1 MSRLIG
7 LTLCQHTRFPRVS
20 GDEPLIMAKN
30 IKTVF
35 RFPRVS
41 GDEPV
46 LRSARAAS
54 TAFSPRE
61 RG

>member
-1 MSRLIG
+1 MSPRG
-7 LTLCQHTRFPRVS
+7 RERTLS
-20 GDEPLIMAKN
+20 LL
-30 IKTVF
+30 

-46 LRSARAAS
+46 VMNLNPIGLM
-54 TAFSPRE
+54 FSPRE